1 MMTAP
6 VTVPVRE
13 TVLVTG
19 GRGFVGRPL
28 VNGLIE
34 AGYGVIVAG
43 RSEPPPD
50 WFSGPVAFRPMML
63 DPHRREHGLFVGVS
77 HVVHAAFDH
86 VPGHYR
92 GGEGEDPDGFWRRN
106 VEGSRRLFEDARAAG
121 VVRVVFLSSRAVY
134 DGLPVEAP
142 LREMQVEIP
151 ASLYGRSKLA
161 VEQAL
166 ADLSVDGFAG
176 TSLRL
181 TGVYDG
187 LMPNKWQV
195 LIEDYLA
202 GRVIK
207 PRASTEVHS
216 RDVSQAIRLML
227 DTPEHLVAGQV
238 FNVSDL
244 VVDRADLLRIV
255 GQALAL
261 SHELPERAEP
271 GRIGI
276 MATAKISAL
285 GWRPGGRALLE
296 ETLQRIAVHYWM

>member
-1 MMTAP
+1 M
-6 VTVPVRE
+6 

-19 GRGFVGRPL
+19 GRGFVGRPI

-34 AGYGVIVAG
+34 AGYDVIVAG

-50 WFSGPVAFRPMML
+50 WFCGPVVFRPMML
-63 DPHRREHGLFVGVS
+63 DPHRCEQGLFDGVS

-106 VEGSRRLFEDARAAG
+106 VEGSRRLFEQARAAG
-121 VVRVVFLSSRAVY
+121 VARVVFLSSRAVY

-142 LREMQVEIP
+142 LRETQVEIP
-151 ASLYGRSKLA
+151 ASLYGRMKLA

-166 ADLSVDGFAG
+166 ADLSADGCAG
-176 TSLRL
+176 ASLRL

-187 LMPNKWQV
+187 MMPNKWQV

-202 GRVIK
+202 GRLIK
-207 PRASTEVHS
+207 PRAGTEVHS
-216 RDVSQAIRLML
+216 RDVSQAIKLML
-227 DTPEHLVAGQV
+227 ETPDHLVSRQV

-244 VVDRADLLRIV
+244 VVDRADLLGIV

-261 SHELPERAEP
+261 SHELPERAAP
-271 GRIGI
+271 GRTGI

-296 ETLQRIAVHYWM
+296 ETVQRLAAYYWT